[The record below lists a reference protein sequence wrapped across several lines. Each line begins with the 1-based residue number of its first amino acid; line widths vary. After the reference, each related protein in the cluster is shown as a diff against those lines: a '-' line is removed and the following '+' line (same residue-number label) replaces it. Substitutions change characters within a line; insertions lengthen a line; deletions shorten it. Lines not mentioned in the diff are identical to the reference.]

1 MTILCYHSVEPGWA
15 SPLAVTP
22 EAFAA
27 HCAWLERR
35 GVVELAEVAGRLDRS
50 ERPSGNLV
58 ALTFDDGFAALF
70 DHAFPLL
77 KRHRLPATV
86 FLVAE
91 TLTPEG
97 REVDWVDTP
106 PPYPMRTLTLDQV
119 LEMQEAG
126 VRFGSH
132 SFSHHDL
139 TTLSDPACQDDL
151 RRSRE
156 LLEDLLKQ
164 PVPFLAYPRGRH
176 DPKVR
181 EAARRAGFT
190 HAFTLPEAPEPAGPF
205 AIARAGIY
213 PGNGRSGLRVKSS
226 PWYLAVR
233 TSRVFPALRKV
244 VKGSRPPARLPG

>member
-1 MTILCYHSVEPGWA
+1 MTILCYHSVEPGWT
-15 SPLAVTP
+15 SPLAVAP
-22 EAFAA
+22 EAFAE

-35 GVVELAEVAGRLDRS
+35 GVVELSEVTERLDRTG
-50 ERPSGNLV
+50 RLPRDLV
-58 ALTFDDGFAALF
+58 ALTFDDGFAALY

-106 PPYPMRTLTLDQV
+106 PPYPMRTLTRDQV
-119 LEMQEAG
+119 LEMAEAG
-126 VRFGSH
+126 IRFGSH
-132 SFSHHDL
+132 SFSHYDL
-139 TTLSDPACQDDL
+139 ASLSAESCLEDL

-156 LLEDLLKQ
+156 LLEDLLKR

-176 DPKVR
+176 NHQVH
-181 EAARRAGFT
+181 EASRKAGFT
-190 HAFTLPEAPEPAGPF
+190 HAFTLPEEPEELGPF
-205 AIARAGIY
+205 AVPRAGVY
-213 PGNGRSGLRVKSS
+213 PGNSPNALRLKSS
-226 PWYLAVR
+226 PWYLSLR

-244 VKGSRPPARLPG
+244 VKGERPPTRLPG